1 MNCRMEN
8 RCKLAKCPVVGFSF
22 IKNGTSLQVLGMT
35 SLSRKEKLQFAATR
49 KRSIKL
55 IWWYNEDVLLEYTN
69 LIACSC
75 DNGMI

>member
-55 IWWYNEDVLLEYTN
+55 IW
-69 LIACSC
+69 
-75 DNGMI
+75 